1 MGFRD
6 CPQRS
11 IDATL
16 LGDSRGKRWRMG
28 NGTKYLIGGAPTVGK
43 STVAAA
49 LAAHLGLPWIST
61 DQIRDIM
68 RTVANRRDHPKL
80 FNPEGYDAEGFTN
93 AFSAEEIVAIEIGQG
108 EAAWTGILALIA
120 GDYTWPQGFVIEGVN
135 LLPHLVARDI
145 PTGADMRTV
154 FVTEADPGRM
164 REVVFT
170 RGIWDNAARYPDAV
184 KEKELAW
191 VLQYDAWLRAQAL
204 AHGFPV
210 VALGKDGRDLGRIL
224 EALKLA

>member
-1 MGFRD
+1 
-6 CPQRS
+6 
-11 IDATL
+11 
-16 LGDSRGKRWRMG
+16 MG

-49 LAAHLGLPWIST
+49 LATHLSLPWIST

-80 FNPEGYDAEGFTN
+80 FNPEGYDAGGFHD
-93 AFSAEEIVAIEIGQG
+93 AFSTEEIVAIEIGQS
-108 EAAWTGILALIA
+108 EAAWTGILGLIA
-120 GDYTWPQGFVIEGVN
+120 GDYTWPQGFVVEGVN
-135 LLPHLVARDI
+135 LLPHLIARDI
-145 PTGADMRTV
+145 AADANVRAV
-154 FVTEADPGRM
+154 LVTESEPSRM
-164 REVVFT
+164 REVVFS
-170 RGIWDNAARYPDAV
+170 RGVWDAADLIPDAV

-191 VLQYDAWLRAQAL
+191 IMAFDAWLREQAL
-204 AHGFPV
+204 AHGIPV

>member
-1 MGFRD
+1 ME
-6 CPQRS
+6 
-11 IDATL
+11 
-16 LGDSRGKRWRMG
+16 

-68 RTVANRRDHPKL
+68 RTVASRREHPKL
-80 FNPEGYDAEGFTN
+80 FNPEDPSGVPYDAEGFHN
-93 AFSAEEIVAIEIGQG
+93 AFTAEQIVEIEIGQG
-108 EAAWTGILALIA
+108 EAAWAGILAVIER
-120 GDYTWPQGFVIEGVN
+120 DYTWPQGFVIEGVN
-135 LLPHLVARDI
+135 LLPHLIARDI
-145 PTGADMRTV
+145 PADASVRAL
-154 FVTEADPGRM
+154 FVAEADPGRM

-170 RGIWDNAARYPDAV
+170 RGIWDDAKRYPDAV

-191 VLQYDAWLRAQAL
+191 ILRYDALLREQAL

-210 VALGKDGRDLGRIL
+210 VALRKDDRDVGRIL
-224 EALKLA
+224 EALKLT